1 MNGTKVA
8 TVTKVNDPLALGR
21 VLIHLSDTGSET
33 EVWARVAGSGQG
45 SRGTVAKFEVS
56 DEVLVAFAAGDLRS
70 PVVLGKLW
78 QNNSPPPTQAG
89 TNPVIHPRRPLL
101 ARSHPGK

>member
-8 TVTKVNDPLALGR
+8 TVTEVTDPLALGR
-21 VLIHLSDTGSET
+21 VLIRLSETDSVT
-33 EVWARVAGSGQG
+33 EVWARVAGPPQG
-45 SRGTVAKFEVS
+45 SRGTIAKFEIS

-89 TNPVIHPRRPLL
+89 ANTALHPHFARP
-101 ARSHPGK
+101 RPGR